1 MVKYEIFCIFLFN
14 LKEWFSQKWLLFSP
28 LQAIQ
33 DVDEFVSSSEQIW
46 RNLALHHL
54 LTNGSS
60 AVNGCH
66 QNERQTADKNI
77 TVIHK
82 TTVHQLMS
90 CELTSCMFVR
100 NSVLLVNNCDVLIS
114 SLDSHSDG
122 THSLQMI
129 HWWASDIMLHFSKSD
144 EETNSST
151 SWMAWGWVHFQ
162 PILVFW
168 VFLYCWVK
176 ELKLF
181 L

>member
-1 MVKYEIFCIFLFN
+1 MVHPKMIIIYSPPGHPRCRWVCFFIRTD
-14 LKEWFSQKWLLFSP
+14 LKKFSFTS
-28 LQAIQ
+28 
-33 DVDEFVSSSEQIW
+33 
-46 RNLALHHL
+46 LAHQWIL
-54 LTNGSS
+54 S
-60 AVNGCH
+60 VNGCH

-114 SLDSHSDG
+114 WLDSHSDG

-129 HWWASDIMLHFSKSD
+129 HWWANDIMLHFSKSD

-162 PILVFW
+162 F
-168 VFLYCWVK
+168 
-176 ELKLF
+176 
-181 L
+181 